1 MVSQGRLHERV
12 AVITGAANGIGEA
25 AARLCVAEGA
35 RVVLVDRDAPR
46 LEALQ
51 SDLGE
56 KAAASLVAD
65 VADHDTATRYV
76 TLAQERFGRLDVV
89 LLNAGMAGT
98 IAPIHRVTPED
109 FDRILAVNVRS
120 VWSGMAAAFLAMKSS
135 GGSIVVTASTGG
147 LMGAQQVAPYI
158 ASKHAVIGL
167 VKSAAIEGARFGIRV
182 NAVAPA
188 PIDTAMMQHIN
199 QGLGAGDA
207 ERSRARTIAHVPLQR
222 FGTPEEVARMMVFLA
237 SGEAGNCTGGT
248 YLLDGGMGAG
258 IYQ

>member
-1 MVSQGRLHERV
+1 MDRLRERV
-12 AVITGAANGIGEA
+12 AVITGAANGIGAA

-35 RVVLVDRDAPR
+35 RVVLVDRDRPR

-51 SDLGE
+51 TDLGE
-56 KAAASLVAD
+56 NNAAALQAD
-65 VADHDTATRYV
+65 VADHDTAARYV
-76 TLAQERFGRLDVV
+76 SLALERFGHLDVA

-98 IAPIHRVTPED
+98 IAPIHKVTPEE

-120 VWSGMAAAFLAMKSS
+120 VWSGIAASFPAMETA

-147 LMGAQQVAPYI
+147 VMGAQQVAPYI

-188 PIDTAMMQHIN
+188 PIDTAMMQQIN
-199 QGLGAGDA
+199 LGLGDGDA
-207 ERSRARTIAHVPLQR
+207 ERSRARTIAHVPLRR
-222 FGTPEEVARMMVFLA
+222 FGTAEEVAKMMVFLA
-237 SGEAGNCTGGT
+237 SGEASYCTGGT
-248 YLLDGGMGAG
+248 YLLDGGMAAG
-258 IYQ
+258 IYP